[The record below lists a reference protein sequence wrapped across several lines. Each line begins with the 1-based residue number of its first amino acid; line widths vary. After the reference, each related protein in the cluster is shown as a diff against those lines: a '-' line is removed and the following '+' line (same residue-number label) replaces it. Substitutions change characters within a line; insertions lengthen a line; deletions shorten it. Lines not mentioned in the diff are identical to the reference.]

1 MSTKTT
7 LSLLL
12 VMILSL
18 CYSQGNKQ
26 AIRSSISEG
35 QSIENNTL
43 SEPISEVVRMVFQ
56 DSKGNIW
63 FGTQSGAFRLRGN
76 SLMRIKGI
84 QSEGGK
90 RVTIKD
96 ITEGHDGKIWF
107 GHTDGISS
115 LEGETVMNY
124 YESDGL
130 ISHDVWNMEADAQGN
145 IWIGTI
151 EGACTF
157 DGQTFTHFE
166 LPEGIIDSTLGVSST
181 QMVHSIL
188 EDSQGAIWFCTNAGL
203 FKYAD
208 HILYPMSEKLGIQ
221 TPFVNEVIEDIRGNF
236 WISTKE
242 ALYKLAG
249 DTLTNITQAIPE
261 MGKGIGSIAE
271 DQDGTIWF
279 VFNQH
284 HLYTYDG
291 VQLKEFQKS
300 ATNEGPV
307 IYQIFK
313 DQSQRLWF
321 VGYGGAYRLED
332 GRFRHISTHGPW

>member
-1 MSTKTT
+1 MSTKTILL
-7 LSLLL
+7 LSLA
-12 VMILSL
+12 MILSF
-18 CYSQGNKQ
+18 CYGQENQLRSNTSARQRVGNDVF
-26 AIRSSISEG
+26 
-35 QSIENNTL
+35 

-63 FGTQSGAFRLRGN
+63 FGTQSGAFRLSGN
-76 SLMRIKGI
+76 TLTRIEGI

-96 ITEGHDGKIWF
+96 IVEGHDGKIWF

-115 LEGETVMNY
+115 LAGETVINY

-130 ISHDVWNMEADAQGN
+130 ISDDVWNIEADAYGN

-157 DGQTFTHFE
+157 NGQTFAHFE

-181 QMVHSIL
+181 RMVHSIL
-188 EDSQGAIWFCTNAGL
+188 EDSQGSIWFSTNAGL

-208 HILYPMSEKLGIQ
+208 NVLYPMSDKLGIQ
-221 TPFVNEVIEDIRGNF
+221 TPFVNEVLEDSRGNF

-242 ALYKLAG
+242 ALYKLEE
-249 DTLTNITQAIPE
+249 DTLINITQEIPE
-261 MGKGIGSIAE
+261 IGKGVGSIAE

-291 VQLKEFQKS
+291 VRLLEFQKP
-300 ATNEGPV
+300 AANQGPV

-313 DQSQRLWF
+313 DQSGRLWF
-321 VGYGGAYRLED
+321 VGYGGAYRLEN
-332 GRFRHISTHGPW
+332 GAFRHISTNGPW